1 MVRSCRP
8 FGARAGDVAV
18 EADLERMVAHSRR
31 LIAIEAHAAAWGV
44 MVTQKGLGDDSLAYW
59 QLAVVLGEAPGWV
72 SADEWQ
78 PSPTRSWHP
87 SGEGMGLCGHKPEH
101 TGFENDRDARV
112 PFFLWYAVL
121 PRSPP
126 LAKNPASRAER
137 CVEYVPVAGR
147 LGESDC

>member
-18 EADLERMVAHSRR
+18 EADPERMVAHSRS

-44 MVTQKGLGDDSLAYW
+44 MVTHKGLGDDSSAYW
-59 QLAVVLGEAPGWV
+59 QLPVLLGEAPGWV

-87 SGEGMGLCGHKPEH
+87 SGEGMGLCPHKPEH
-101 TGFENDRDARV
+101 TGFENDRGARV

-126 LAKNPASRAER
+126 YPKK
-137 CVEYVPVAGR
+137 
-147 LGESDC
+147 